1 MASISLGLNELTNID
16 EMIVTREGDH
26 ALIVS

>member
-1 MASISLGLNELTNID
+1 MASICLGLNELTNID

-26 ALIVS
+26 ALIVG